1 MALDR
6 EPVAPQAD
14 NELIRRSLTEP
25 DAFAGIFDRHAAT
38 IHGYTARRLGHTAAD
53 DVTAETFLVAFD
65 RRGRFDLTQV
75 DALPW
80 LYGIATNLMH
90 RWRRHEVRLYRALK
104 RTGRDPVDDPDGDR
118 VVARAA
124 ASAAQRRLA
133 AVLARMPVG
142 ERDALLLLA
151 WLDLSYAEIATALG
165 IPVGTVR
172 SRLNSA
178 RKRLRHA
185 LGDLDQN
192 GADHER
198 PR

>member
-1 MALDR
+1 MALER
-6 EPVAPQAD
+6 EPVVPQAD

-38 IHGYTARRLGHTAAD
+38 IHGYPARRPAHTPPD

-90 RWRRHEVRLYRALK
+90 RWRRHEVRLYRALQ

-124 ASAAQRRLA
+124 ASAAHRRLA

-151 WLDLSYAEIATALG
+151 WQDLSYAEIATALG

-178 RKRLRHA
+178 RKRLRNA
-185 LGDLDQN
+185 LGDLDQKWS
-192 GADHER
+192 
-198 PR
+198 

>member
-1 MALDR
+1 MT
-6 EPVAPQAD
+6 PVVPQAD

-38 IHGYTARRLGHTAAD
+38 IHGYISRRIGSGAAD
-53 DVTAETFLVAFD
+53 DVNAETFLIAFG
-65 RRGRFDLTQV
+65 RRHRFDLTQV

-90 RWRRHEVRLYRALK
+90 RWRRREVRMYRALT
-104 RTGRDPVDDPDGDR
+104 RTGVDPLDDHDGER

-124 ASAAQRRLA
+124 ASAAQRRIA
-133 AVLARMPVG
+133 AALARMPVG

-151 WLDLSYAEIATALG
+151 WEDLSYAEIATALD
-165 IPVGTVR
+165 IPIGTVR

-192 GADHER
+192 GTDA
-198 PR
+198 